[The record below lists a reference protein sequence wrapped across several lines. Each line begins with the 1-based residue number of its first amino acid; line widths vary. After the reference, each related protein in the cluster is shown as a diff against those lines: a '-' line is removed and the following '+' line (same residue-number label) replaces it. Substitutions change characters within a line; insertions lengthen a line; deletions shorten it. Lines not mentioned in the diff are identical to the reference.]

1 MAKKAGDFAPE
12 TGWVHCGQD
21 SDGRDAYRIPFK
33 HTVNGVLVPL
43 GDTYPISLPTAQD
56 VAEFGDTS
64 LGAMWAGQHR
74 VKVAM
79 VLAKSWSGQRVAAQG
94 WAKDALT
101 SNKPEKAETAVTK
114 LSDEEFDVMVAKQ
127 KKARGLAA

>member
-43 GDTYPISLPTAQD
+43 GDTYPISLPTALD
-56 VAEFGDTS
+56 VAEFGNTS
-64 LGAMWAGQHR
+64 LGAMWIAQHR
-74 VKVAM
+74 VKAEM

-94 WAKDALT
+94 WAKDAMT
-101 SNKPEKAETAVTK
+101 SNKPEKAEKAADK
-114 LSDEEFDVMVAKQ
+114 LSDAEFEEMVEAQ
-127 KKARGLAA
+127 RKARGLAA